1 MPSSPATDI
10 RKTHDELVARGIGF
24 SQPPVEMFFGW
35 WAVFNDPEGN
45 RIALN
50 RSKEKS

>member
-1 MPSSPATDI
+1 
-10 RKTHDELVARGIGF
+10 
-24 SQPPVEMFFGW
+24 MFFGW